1 MHVEENR
8 LPYFKKLISSL
19 QVLRKQSAIFVVL
32 DEILNCKHVNY
43 RVKIA
48 IKSFFIQNNSNQFGV
63 MENTA
68 GRLKN
73 LAGFV
78 EEIWE
83 IVCQ

>member
-48 IKSFFIQNNSNQFGV
+48 IKSFLYFQLEPVRSDGKYGGKAEEFGW
-63 MENTA
+63 
-68 GRLKN
+68 L
-73 LAGFV
+73 
-78 EEIWE
+78 
-83 IVCQ
+83 C